1 MTLRILS
8 YNILAGGEDRLPLIS
23 SVIQKQQPDVVALLE
38 ARSLSNAEAL
48 AQQLEMSLT
57 VGEADN
63 VNRDHVVWLSR
74 LPVLRANNHRHPV
87 FAKTLLEIEILWE
100 GTALALFATHLKAG
114 QDQGREQ
121 RRVAEMQA
129 ILGIMQ
135 RHGNQPHILVGDL
148 NTLHPTDQP
157 DVAAAIATL
166 KKWGED
172 RPEPQFPRQVI
183 PLLLD
188 AGYVDCYRTLRP
200 GLPGYTSHTAHPA
213 LRIDY
218 IFAAPSFAQRLQACD
233 IVTGSEAISASDH
246 FPVWAEFK

>member
-1 MTLRILS
+1 MALRILS

-23 SVIQKQQPDVVALLE
+23 SVIQQQQPDVVALME
-38 ARSLSNAEAL
+38 ARNLSNVETL
-48 AQQLEMSLT
+48 AQQLGMNLT
-57 VGEADN
+57 IGESNN
-63 VNRDHVVWLSR
+63 VNQDHVVWLSR

-114 QDQGREQ
+114 QDYEREQ
-121 RRVAEMQA
+121 HRVAEMQA
-129 ILGIMQ
+129 IVGIMQ
-135 RHGNQPHILVGDL
+135 RHDDRPHILVGDL

-157 DVAAAIATL
+157 DVSAAIATL

-172 RPEPQFPRQVI
+172 KPVPQFPRQVI
-183 PLLLD
+183 PMLLN
-188 AGYVDCYRTLRP
+188 AGYVDCYRTLHP
-200 GLPGYTSHTAHPA
+200 GIPGYTSHTAHPA

-218 IFAAPSFAQRLQACD
+218 IFAVPSFAQRLQACD

>member
-87 FAKTLLEIEILWE
+87 FAKTLLEI
-100 GTALALFATHLKAG
+100 
-114 QDQGREQ
+114 
-121 RRVAEMQA
+121 
-129 ILGIMQ
+129 
-135 RHGNQPHILVGDL
+135 
-148 NTLHPTDQP
+148 
-157 DVAAAIATL
+157 ATL

-188 AGYVDCYRTLRP
+188 AGYVDCYRTLHP
-200 GLPGYTSHTAHPA
+200 GILGYTSHTAHPA